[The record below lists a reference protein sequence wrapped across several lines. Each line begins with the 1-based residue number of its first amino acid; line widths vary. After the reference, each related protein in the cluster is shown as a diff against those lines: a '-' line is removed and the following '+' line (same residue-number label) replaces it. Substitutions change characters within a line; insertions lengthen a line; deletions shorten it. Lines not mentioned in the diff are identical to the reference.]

1 MKKIN
6 KRAANL
12 SQSYEKTRSHILN
25 INPSSHPHT
34 KIHISSYQ
42 YPKSMVIYTLIV
54 CTLGIVASLL
64 LVKSRKLGL
73 YNELESSLS
82 VDQRLSFL
90 LVFNSLYIAAAVLTL
105 TLKNLFMRRLRPSL
119 DLLILL
125 MINAVLLPLSLL
137 YSFQPILLSLTVVIN
152 LVLLLFGKLLFR
164 HYSFAGLNFYLA
176 SCVAMIIGVIW
187 GANFFVNMPASL
199 ATKLL
204 LLSAS
209 PLLLVSLPSAFL
221 RMLEL
226 YDVVCRERWRKIR
239 HPYPHQLAS
248 DEPFV
253 SIHVPTYSEPPEMV
267 IETLNKLAA
276 IHYKHYEVIVID
288 NNTKDPAL
296 WQPVEAHCKNLGEK
310 FRFIHA
316 EGITGAK
323 GGALNYIF
331 KDIDPRATIVGV
343 IDADYQVDPN
353 FLHSLVGHFGDP
365 KVGFIQTPHDYREWR
380 NNIFLSMCY
389 WEYKLF
395 FHSAM
400 ISLNER
406 DAGITVGTMCLVRK
420 DVLEKAGGWS
430 EWCVT
435 EDSELAIRIHD
446 IGYSSIYIDKT
457 YGRGLIPDSFEG
469 YKKQRYRWTA
479 GPVQEFRHYAKH
491 FIGMSKRDTKFTL
504 IQRIFHLNHGLG
516 NFLLSFQIP
525 LTLIGVASIAS
536 MIIHNE
542 IIHVPFELWLTATIT
557 LLVTPILTM
566 VMYRVTV
573 RAKISDIIGQALAA
587 KALGHVIVHAA
598 LRTAL
603 TGNAA
608 WNRTNKFKASQ
619 SYTVALWQTKEEIV
633 IGLSLLTFVA
643 ASYVIFPYQG
653 LSLML
658 LIGVAYI
665 ALEYFA
671 APCMAV
677 IGVWSFKH
685 ESRHASD
692 DIAKLQQQGAE

>member
-1 MKKIN
+1 MRKI
-6 KRAANL
+6 KRIHHL
-12 SQSYEKTRSHILN
+12 SKSYDKSREHILN
-25 INPSSHPHT
+25 VDPDAHRHS
-34 KIHISSYQ
+34 KIHLSNSHF
-42 YPKSMVIYTLIV
+42 PKVTVLYALLA
-54 CTLGIVASLL
+54 CTAGIFISLL
-64 LVKSRKLGL
+64 LINSQALTPFIQSEKTISISQK
-73 YNELESSLS
+73 
-82 VDQRLSFL
+82 LSFL
-90 LVFNSLYIAAAVLTL
+90 LVLNSLYLAAAVIILAI
-105 TLKNLFMRRLRPSL
+105 KNLLLRRLRPSL

-125 MINAVLLPLSLL
+125 TINTAFVVFSLL
-137 YSFQPILLSLTVVIN
+137 YSFQPALLCLVIFIHTSF
-152 LVLLLFGKLLFR
+152 LVIGKLLFKY
-164 HYSFAGLNFYLA
+164 YSFAGLNFYLA
-176 SCVAMIIGVIW
+176 SCAGIVIGVIW
-187 GANFFVNMPASL
+187 GIHFFIDMPASS

-204 LLSAS
+204 LLCAS
-209 PLLLVSLPSAFL
+209 PLLLIALPSAFL

-226 YDVVCRERWRKIR
+226 YDIVCRERWRKIR

-248 DEPFV
+248 HEPFV

-276 IHYKHYEVIVID
+276 IQYKHYEVIVID
-288 NNTKDPAL
+288 NNTKDSAL
-296 WQPVEAHCKNLGEK
+296 WRPVEAHCAALGDK

-323 GGALNYIF
+323 GGALNYIH
-331 KDIDPRATIVGV
+331 KYIDPRATIIGV

-365 KVGFIQTPHDYREWR
+365 KVGFIQTPHDYRAWQE
-380 NNIFLSMCY
+380 NLFLSMCY

-491 FIGMSKRDTKFTL
+491 FIGLSKRDSQFTL

-525 LTLIGVASIAS
+525 LLLIGVASIAS

-542 IIHVPFELWLTATIT
+542 VIHVPFELWLTATIT
-557 LLVTPILTM
+557 LLVTPILTA

-573 RAKISDIIGQALAA
+573 KAKFSDIIGQALAT
-587 KALGHVIVHAA
+587 KALSHVIVHAA
-598 LRTAL
+598 FRTAI
-603 TGNAA
+603 TGNAT
-608 WNRTNKFKASQ
+608 WDRTNKFKSAQ
-619 SYTVALWQTKEEIV
+619 SYFVALWQTKEEIV
-633 IGLSLLTFVA
+633 ISISLVAFVIT
-643 ASYVIFPYQG
+643 SYVTFPYQG

-658 LIGVAYI
+658 LIGIVYI
-665 ALEYFA
+665 ALGYLA
-671 APCMAV
+671 APLMAT

-685 ESRHASD
+685 EPHN
-692 DIAKLQQQGAE
+692 

>member
-1 MKKIN
+1 MRKTN
-6 KRAANL
+6 KRIHHL
-12 SQSYEKTRSHILN
+12 WETYDKTRKHILTVD
-25 INPSSHPHT
+25 PDAHRHT
-34 KIHISSYQ
+34 KVHISSSG
-42 YPKSMVIYTLIV
+42 YPKATVLYALLACVAGVII
-54 CTLGIVASLL
+54 SLL
-64 LVKSRKLGL
+64 LVNSRILTQDFQS
-73 YNELESSLS
+73 ERAFSR
-82 VDQRLSFL
+82 DQRLSFL
-90 LVFNSLYIAAAVLTL
+90 LVFNSLYLAAAVIALAV
-105 TLKNLFMRRLRPSL
+105 KNLLLRRLKPYL

-125 MINAVLLPLSLL
+125 AVNTAFVTLSLF
-137 YSFQPILLSLTVVIN
+137 YSFQP
-152 LVLLLFGKLLFR
+152 VLLGLVICINTIFLIIGRLLFR
-164 HYSFAGLNFYLA
+164 HYSYAGLNFYLA
-176 SCVAMIIGVIW
+176 SCVGMVIGIIW
-187 GANFFVNMPASL
+187 GVNFFIHMPASFV
-199 ATKLL
+199 TKLL
-204 LLSAS
+204 LLCAS

-226 YDVVCRERWRKIR
+226 YDIVCRERWRKIR

-248 DEPFV
+248 DKPFV
-253 SIHVPTYSEPPEMV
+253 SIHVPTYSEPPDMV
-267 IETLNKLAA
+267 IETLNKLAT
-276 IHYKHYEVIVID
+276 IDYEHYEVIVID

-296 WQPVEAHCKNLGEK
+296 WRPVEAHCAVLGHR

-331 KDIDPRATIVGV
+331 KEIDPRATIIGV

-353 FLHSLVGHFGDP
+353 FLQALVGHFGDP
-365 KVGFIQTPHDYREWR
+365 KIGFVQTPHDYREWK
-380 NNIFLSMCY
+380 NNLFLSMCY

-400 ISLNER
+400 VSLNER

-479 GPVQEFRHYAKH
+479 GPVQEFLHYTKH
-491 FIGMSKRDTKFTL
+491 FIGLSKRDSKFTL

-525 LTLIGVASIAS
+525 LLLIGVASIAS
-536 MIIHNE
+536 MISHNE

-557 LLVTPILTM
+557 LLATPVLTM

-573 RAKISDIIGQALAA
+573 KAKLSDIIGQALAA
-587 KALGHVIVHAA
+587 QALGHVIIHAA
-598 LRTAL
+598 LRTAI

-608 WNRTNKFKASQ
+608 WNRTNKFKSAQ
-619 SYTVALWQTKEEIV
+619 SYFVALWQTKEEII
-633 IGLSLLTFVA
+633 IGLSLVAFVVT
-643 ASYVIFPYQG
+643 SYIIFPYQG

-658 LIGVAYI
+658 LIGVAYVS
-665 ALEYFA
+665 LSYLA
-671 APCMAV
+671 APLMAV

-685 ESRHASD
+685 ESRQA
-692 DIAKLQQQGAE
+692 LEGAAVEVS